1 MPMTSTRCGR
11 DTIRFA
17 EYYLATLVE
26 IINYDHM
33 LTVEVGDSEDVRRK

>member
-1 MPMTSTRCGR
+1 MPMMSTRCDR
-11 DTIRFA
+11 DAIRFA

-33 LTVEVGDSEDVRRK
+33 LAVEVGDSEDVRRK